1 MQQEMLIQTKSNSP
15 VLSSYTDY
23 RKYLSDFYDYKRKQT
38 SHMLRPYSYS
48 DFSAAADIK
57 SPTYLRLIIN
67 GQRNLAIKTADK
79 FSKALGHD
87 RSEKVEFEA
96 LINYNQAKDPLER
109 NRCLKI
115 LSDLRI
121 QKKLNQGQLKSEEM
135 ERLPSWVYWA
145 LHSMTAL
152 ENPSTNID
160 MLYEKLKQRATKKEI
175 QQSLDLLI
183 ENNDIVV
190 EGETFTKNT
199 KAISGMNTIPKEV
212 IQKIQAELIYLGME
226 SLINDEPSE
235 REFGA
240 FTIAMTEKEFN
251 EAKFEIRQFRKK
263 LYSKMLEKREESKGE
278 KVYQMNFQLFPLSE

>member
-1 MQQEMLIQTKSNSP
+1 MQQEMLIKTQSQSP
-15 VLSSYTDY
+15 TLSAYTDY

-38 SHMLRPYSYS
+38 SHMLRPYSYT

-57 SPTYLRLIIN
+57 SPTYLKLIIN

-87 RSEKVEFEA
+87 KADKNEFEA

-109 NRCLKI
+109 NRCLKK

-160 MLYEKLKQRATKKEI
+160 VLHEKLKQRATKKEI

-183 ENNDIVV
+183 ENNDIIVD
-190 EGETFTKNT
+190 GDTFSKNT

-212 IQKIQAELIYLGME
+212 IKKIQAELIYLGME
-226 SLINDEPSE
+226 SLINDDPSE

-263 LYSKMLEKREESKGE
+263 LYSKMLQKREESKGE
-278 KVYQMNFQLFPLSE
+278 KIYQMNFQLFPLSE